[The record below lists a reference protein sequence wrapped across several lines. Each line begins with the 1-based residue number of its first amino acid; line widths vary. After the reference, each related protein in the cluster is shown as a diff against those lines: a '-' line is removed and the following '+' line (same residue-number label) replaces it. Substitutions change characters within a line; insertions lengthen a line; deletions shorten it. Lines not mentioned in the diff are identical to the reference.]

1 MGRGFKLRDYMEIVH
16 LISTWIRRLLCYN
29 TKWVKL
35 SELLELGIKIRTL
48 RERGSDLK
56 LAITSG
62 NRFY

>member
-1 MGRGFKLRDYMEIVH
+1 MGRGFKLKDYMEIVH
-16 LISTWIRRLLCYN
+16 LNTWIRRPLCYN

-35 SELLELGIKIRTL
+35 SELLELGVKTRTL